1 MGDVVRFQDARRR
14 REDAPPVDPEANSG
28 PRLAPP
34 PHDLDAEAAVLSACM
49 LDGTTRHDGSPSAL
63 EVVLEILPDPSK
75 FYSLANGR
83 IFEAILTLRIAG
95 TPIDTITIATWL
107 RDQGLLEKAGGTS
120 YLAQIC
126 DGTPCVGNVGA
137 HAETVL
143 RKWEDRQLLEA
154 LHRHAA
160 EARRPE
166 EAEGGRDAFRARARA
181 SLGAATAPRVQLV
194 GAPMGAIVQQVR
206 AELDAAARE
215 KVPTGIAWS
224 TAFQALDDF
233 GLLQQGTQEIITGR
247 PGMGKTGFTFQ
258 LTRRA
263 VEAEPIQGVGE
274 AVYWWCGEMDPAKL
288 VMREAANQCG
298 LRFHDVLRG
307 RVSAARLEVFAHVLD
322 RLGRLPIWW
331 DHEPA
336 TPEELA
342 GRVRRVKALFETGKA
357 RREPGPGEVAGRL
370 FPKCRLRLVAID
382 QLSEFKPPVGLSP
395 RADSR
400 EKFGAIAR
408 TTRALIAVKLNV
420 TTLLLAQL
428 ARPKDPRK
436 VELPTLAELRE
447 SGAIEE
453 NADGV
458 TAIHRREYYERQRTS
473 EEWKHVAEVLKLKG
487 RYGEADDVRLGFY
500 GGKFSDRLPAAAR
513 GEPHYEGQNDEPGD
527 DDQ

>member
-1 MGDVVRFQDARRR
+1 MGEVVRFQDARRR
-14 REDAPPVDPEANSG
+14 RDDAPVDPEA
-28 PRLAPP
+28 PLLAPP

-75 FYSLANGR
+75 FYSHSNGR
-83 IFEAILTLRIAG
+83 IFEAILTLRLAG

-107 RDQGLLEKAGGTS
+107 RDQNLLEKTGGTS

-126 DGTPCVGNVGA
+126 DGTPCVGNVAA

-154 LHRHAA
+154 LQRHAA

-181 SLGAATAPRVQLV
+181 SLGAVTATRVQLV

-206 AELDAAARE
+206 DQIDASQRE
-215 KVPTGIAWS
+215 QVAPGIPLP
-224 TAFQALDDF
+224 FDALADF
-233 GLLQQGTQEIITGR
+233 GLMQQGTQQIVTGR

-258 LTRRA
+258 VTRRV
-263 VEAEPIQGVGE
+263 VEVEPVQGVGE
-274 AVYWWCGEMDPAKL
+274 AVYWWCGEMDPAAL
-288 VMREAANQCG
+288 VMREAANHCG
-298 LRFHDVLRG
+298 IKFHHLQAGRLRAGQWEAFSRTLQRF
-307 RVSAARLEVFAHVLD
+307 E
-322 RLGRLPIWW
+322 RLPIWW
-331 DHEPA
+331 DHEPC

-382 QLSEFKPPVGLSP
+382 QLSELKPPAGLSP
-395 RADSR
+395 RADKR
-400 EKFGAIAR
+400 EVVGATAKAV
-408 TTRALIAVKLNV
+408 RALIAKKLRV
-420 TTLLLAQL
+420 HTLLLAQL
-428 ARPKDPRK
+428 NRPKDPK
-436 VELPTLAELRE
+436 NVDLPALTDLRE
-447 SGAIEE
+447 SGMIEE
-453 NADGV
+453 GADEV
-458 TAIHRREYYERQRTS
+458 IAIHRRQYYTRQRCS
-473 EEWKHVAEVLKLKG
+473 DEWKNVAEILKLKG

-500 GGKFSDRLPAAAR
+500 LGRFSDTLPPAAR
-513 GEPHYEGQNDEPGD
+513 GEPHYEGDNDNFQGD
-527 DDQ
+527 DE